1 MREEGQSLT
10 YFSLWNKK
18 HDVPLVLGLSPQTKP
33 YFWDVPKQNSCTL
46 HFTCLG
52 LIFLCVHL
60 QGLQEDGERFY
71 LFFNII
77 LFFWKMHL
85 GFPSERS
92 FKNPQQ

>member
-1 MREEGQSLT
+1 MREQGQSLK

-18 HDVPLVLGLSPQTKP
+18 HDVPLVPGLSPQTKR
-33 YFWDVPKQNSCTL
+33 YFWDATEQN
-46 HFTCLG
+46 
-52 LIFLCVHL
+52 
-60 QGLQEDGERFY
+60 GLQEDGERIF
-71 LFFNII
+71 FFNIL